1 MVEKEVELSL
11 GEIKVL
17 YEYFI
22 EQYKKEGI
30 TVAWSK
36 LILNNLKMLTT
47 PYKQIYSGLY
57 DENRDN
63 KYIEYGNKLKTL
75 IKKYVDL
82 DEQGNPIIENGE
94 PRITEN
100 IVEYQKEVKKLDE
113 EYKDLVDRLDHKNE
127 INNKFLSQV
136 VKIKIYKVSE
146 QEIPNSIPPY
156 IIGFLLD
163 E

>member
-1 MVEKEVELSL
+1 M
-11 GEIKVL
+11 
-17 YEYFI
+17 
-22 EQYKKEGI
+22 
-30 TVAWSK
+30 
-36 LILNNLKMLTT
+36 
-47 PYKQIYSGLY
+47 
-57 DENRDN
+57 
-63 KYIEYGNKLKTL
+63 
-75 IKKYVDL
+75 
-82 DEQGNPIIENGE
+82 
-94 PRITEN
+94 
-100 IVEYQKEVKKLDE
+100 KKLDE

>member
-1 MVEKEVELSL
+1 
-11 GEIKVL
+11 
-17 YEYFI
+17 
-22 EQYKKEGI
+22 
-30 TVAWSK
+30 
-36 LILNNLKMLTT
+36 MLTT
-47 PYKQIYSGLY
+47 PYKQIHSGLY
-57 DENRDN
+57 DENRAS
-63 KYIEYGNKLKTL
+63 KYIEYGNKLHTL

-82 DEQGNPIIENGE
+82 DEQGNPIVENGE

-156 IIGFLLD
+156 IIGFHLYGTSVSC
-163 E
+163 